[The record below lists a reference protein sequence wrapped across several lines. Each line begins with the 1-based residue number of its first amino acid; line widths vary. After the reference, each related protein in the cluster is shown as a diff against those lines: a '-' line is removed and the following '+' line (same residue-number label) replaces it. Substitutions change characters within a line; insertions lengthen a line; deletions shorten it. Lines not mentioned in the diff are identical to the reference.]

1 MPVYSCPKGHE
12 SSEPDFCSEC
22 GTKIQGAPPAQ
33 TPGIP
38 VSAPVGA
45 GAPCP
50 DCGAPRADT
59 SSNFCEICGYN
70 FSTQAH
76 GNVPEEEEE
85 VEAPAPPEP
94 AAAPAPPPAPPEP
107 VSPPVPSPAAPVMAA
122 PVVAAPIVAA
132 PVVAAPEPVK
142 QWTLVA
148 AVDPSLREADSPEPP
163 ANVAP
168 ITIKLDK
175 PVSLIGRKSEKR
187 AIIPEVSLDLDDAV
201 SHRHALLTRSD
212 DGSLT
217 LRDIGSANGTR
228 LNGADVK
235 PMVDMLVH
243 DGDQITLG
251 RWTRLSL
258 KSV

>member
-22 GTKIQGAPPAQ
+22 GSKIQGAPPA
-33 TPGIP
+33 PSSGAV

-45 GAPCP
+45 GVPCP
-50 DCGAPRADT
+50 DCGAPRTDT
-59 SSNFCEICGYN
+59 SSNFCEVCGYN
-70 FSTQAH
+70 FSTKVH
-76 GNVPEEEEE
+76 GNVPEEEAEP
-85 VEAPAPPEP
+85 PAPVVAQVVAPTP
-94 AAAPAPPPAPPEP
+94 PPAPPPAP
-107 VSPPVPSPAAPVMAA
+107 
-122 PVVAAPIVAA
+122 VAA
-132 PVVAAPEPVK
+132 PVAVVPPPATAVAPEPVK

-148 AVDPSLREADSPEPP
+148 AVDPSLREPDSPEPP
-163 ANVAP
+163 DDVAP
-168 ITIKLDK
+168 VTIKLDK
-175 PVSLIGRKSEKR
+175 AVNLIGRKSEKR
-187 AIIPEVSLDLDDAV
+187 AIIPEVSLDIDDAV
-201 SHRHALLTRSD
+201 SHRHALLTRGD

-235 PMVDMLVH
+235 PLVDIAVH